1 MENENAVLSTLRTKI
16 IDVLSETT
24 DADLLD
30 YILKLLIIE
39 AR

>member
-1 MENENAVLSTLRTKI
+1 MENH
-16 IDVLSETT
+16 DVLLAELKNKIVDVLNETA

-39 AR
+39 TR